1 MRRTL
6 IGIATVAALG
16 CQHASPA
23 AGPKPSPGA
32 VTKDLPPVPEA
43 VSAHSSAVAEAGQG
57 TDPAEEAGAVAADA
71 RAASTQAR
79 AIADEAHALIKA
91 EGELFWRR
99 WTTGQGP
106 LPSTAAAGRGHLWTK
121 ASMGAVAS
129 AAATAESPR
138 DALALRLLHGHL
150 ATRAIARA
158 AATEA
163 EALEHARA
171 RLSFTP
177 RGGEKAEHER
187 DLDRLLLDEPSAT
200 ARARLAIAEAKAA
213 AELLPLV
220 VARDA
225 AFEKAREDLGLPS
238 WAELIEEL
246 HRAPPEQLAA
256 LAERALLDTEDLAAR
271 AVAESALRNLGL
283 PADRVHRA
291 DLPRLLRVT
300 SADPEFQPGQAWTT
314 ARKLLSGL
322 GAPLPAF
329 DKIVL
334 DAEPRPGKG
343 ARPLALLVDPPR
355 DVRLSYRGVG
365 GLDEQRA
372 MLHEA
377 ARALGGVTAD
387 PEAPWQL
394 AQLGDGAGAEG
405 VARLIEE
412 LAGDPAW
419 LRATTRLR
427 GEPLDDLVH
436 AQATRRLLAV
446 RRAAALVLFEVRRRE
461 GAKSPE
467 EVATLYRGLL
477 QRATFALY
485 TDEDARRWPL
495 EADAWIHGAATL
507 QGELLSAQ
515 LAIVLRRGA
524 GDRSGAAAVLDHP
537 RPDADE
543 WEDDADGDAAAA
555 AGATSSAPVPAPSA
569 AAATP
574 VVPAVEWW
582 RSPKAG
588 AILRQVWSLGRSAS
602 SADVLRALRL
612 SSLDPYLL
620 AAIAEEQLGYRAPER
635 PPAPS
640 KPDYKELRGDRKPR
654 KKRKKRAR

>member
-1 MRRTL
+1 MKTS
-6 IGIATVAALG
+6 IKLG
-16 CQHASPA
+16 LLSVI
-23 AGPKPSPGA
+23 S
-32 VTKDLPPVPEA
+32 
-43 VSAHSSAVAEAGQG
+43 VSAFSMIACG
-57 TDPAEEAGAVAADA
+57 TTAPPSELVDA
-71 RAASTQAR
+71 RAAYSR
-79 AIADEAHALIKA
+79 
-91 EGELFWRR
+91 
-99 WTTGQGP
+99 
-106 LPSTAAAGRGHLWTK
+106 AAAGPAAQLDPADLHTAKESLDAAERQFADESDSQGTK
-121 ASMGAVAS
+121 DTSYI
-129 AAATAESPR
+129 
-138 DALALRLLHGHL
+138 ALR
-150 ATRAIARA
+150 RS
-158 AATEA
+158 E
-163 EALEHARA
+163 
-171 RLSFTP
+171 
-177 RGGEKAEHER
+177 
-187 DLDRLLLDEPSAT
+187 
-200 ARARLAIAEAKAA
+200 
-213 AELLPLV
+213 
-220 VARDA
+220 
-225 AFEKAREDLGLPS
+225 LGL
-238 WAELIEEL
+238 
-246 HRAPPEQLAA
+246 
-256 LAERALLDTEDLAAR
+256 
-271 AVAESALRNLGL
+271 
-283 PADRVHRA
+283 
-291 DLPRLLRVT
+291 
-300 SADPEFQPGQAWTT
+300 
-314 ARKLLSGL
+314 
-322 GAPLPAF
+322 
-329 DKIVL
+329 
-334 DAEPRPGKG
+334 
-343 ARPLALLVDPPR
+343 
-355 DVRLSYRGVG
+355 
-365 GLDEQRA
+365 
-372 MLHEA
+372 
-377 ARALGGVTAD
+377 
-387 PEAPWQL
+387 
-394 AQLGDGAGAEG
+394 
-405 VARLIEE
+405 
-412 LAGDPAW
+412 
-419 LRATTRLR
+419 

-555 AGATSSAPVPAPSA
+555 AGATSSAPVPAPA
-569 AAATP
+569 AAAASP

-588 AILRQVWSLGRSAS
+588 AILRQIWSLGRSAS